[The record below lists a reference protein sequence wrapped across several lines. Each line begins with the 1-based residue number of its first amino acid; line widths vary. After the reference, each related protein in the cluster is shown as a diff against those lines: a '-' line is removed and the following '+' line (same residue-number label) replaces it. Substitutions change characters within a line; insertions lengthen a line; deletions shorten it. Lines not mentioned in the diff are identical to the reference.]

1 MKLRSSTLQV
11 QTLGFWAL
19 TICPLSQT
27 SVDALAPI
35 PTWVLNI
42 TKSHAKSTFQN
53 HNISTHQSKA
63 RIPKILMAR
72 PQSSI
77 HELLSPPYNS
87 QIILL
92 NPHRFPHFDHL
103 KGDNWCWTSPRGVWN
118 RQQDGSHL
126 WDRLQHLLLVI
137 AIETLKLTLVTK
149 LNYFQSF
156 LSLLS
161 LEHTSGLDFLKS
173 TCSHVVFYITSSAT
187 NHQEA
192 MKKG

>member
-1 MKLRSSTLQV
+1 MKPRSSTLQV

-27 SVDALAPI
+27 SVDVLAPI

-42 TKSHAKSTFQN
+42 TESHACQHFKIIIFPK
-53 HNISTHQSKA
+53 IPTHQSKA
-63 RIPKILMAR
+63 RIPKIWMAR

-87 QIILL
+87 PTILL
-92 NPHRFPHFDHL
+92 NPHGFPHFDHL
-103 KGDNWCWTSPRGVWN
+103 IGDNWCWTSPRGFWN
-118 RQQDGSHL
+118 RQQDGRHL

-156 LSLLS
+156 LSQ
-161 LEHTSGLDFLKS
+161 SGLYFLKS
-173 TCSHVVFYITSSAT
+173 TYSLLNHYICHKSPRRY
-187 NHQEA
+187 QERPQ
-192 MKKG
+192 G